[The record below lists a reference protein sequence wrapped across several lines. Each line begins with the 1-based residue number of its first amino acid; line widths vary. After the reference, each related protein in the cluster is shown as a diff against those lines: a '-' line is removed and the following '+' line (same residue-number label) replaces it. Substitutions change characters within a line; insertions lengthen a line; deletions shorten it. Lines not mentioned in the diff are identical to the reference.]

1 MDEKKGQRAD
11 SKAVAVTAGNW
22 RNFAEGKLAVVIKS
36 GLVLAEFPR
45 PFFPGQALLR
55 GPPTSSLRLHPTTF
69 AMHDDG
75 RELGGRSDEI
85 MRASFA
91 ETCKNFASFQ
101 FFLPLPQY
109 LTGKTTMG
117 PKTI

>member
-1 MDEKKGQRAD
+1 MLYREQRVPGRAVGGGRLNEKKGQRAD

-55 GPPTSSLRLHPTTF
+55 GPPTSSLRLRPTTST
-69 AMHDDG
+69 MHDDA
-75 RELGGRSDEI
+75 RELGGRS
-85 MRASFA
+85 
-91 ETCKNFASFQ
+91 
-101 FFLPLPQY
+101 
-109 LTGKTTMG
+109 G
-117 PKTI
+117 PMKL